1 MLKAKYS
8 YKSLKSFLFF
18 LNICTYNRGLEK
30 KVIDT
35 IYFIPYSC
43 WITTMEINEMPRYK
57 VSFEYETEVEADDEH
72 DAKLQVVEMWD
83 WGNIGSMVVV
93 EEIEESDISV
103 VDKEIMTVK
112 IDDVNNA
119 IFNLN
124 DLKETLKAH
133 KLRDI
138 KRVHE
143 GTANEDTIGDLVD
156 DLETFLLNTYNSLI

>member
-1 MLKAKYS
+1 
-8 YKSLKSFLFF
+8 
-18 LNICTYNRGLEK
+18 
-30 KVIDT
+30 
-35 IYFIPYSC
+35 
-43 WITTMEINEMPRYK
+43 MEINEMPRYK

>member
-1 MLKAKYS
+1 
-8 YKSLKSFLFF
+8 
-18 LNICTYNRGLEK
+18 
-30 KVIDT
+30 
-35 IYFIPYSC
+35 
-43 WITTMEINEMPRYK
+43 
-57 VSFEYETEVEADDEH
+57 
-72 DAKLQVVEMWD
+72 
-83 WGNIGSMVVV
+83 
-93 EEIEESDISV
+93 
-103 VDKEIMTVK
+103 MTVK

-156 DLETFLLNTYNSLI
+156 DLETF